1 MQGPQGVIGPIG
13 PTGPKGA
20 TGNTG
25 LTGATGATGA
35 TGPQG
40 VTGPTGPQ
48 GPQGDAGPTYTAGAG
63 LTLSGTTFAV
73 DTNTIQSRVASACP
87 AGQAMRAIAANGSVT
102 CVPVA
107 AGVQTIA
114 PGVIQAVAGEERVL
128 IDANAMQVV
137 GKCAAASAEVAL
149 RVTGPGLNV
158 VSDSRNVHR
167 GQTHSAGDLS
177 VGTANA
183 GVILDR
189 GEFNV
194 VDTSVGRTLNGTFYI
209 LFTGAGCQFNI
220 SAIGSGTAP

>member
-1 MQGPQGVIGPIG
+1 
-13 PTGPKGA
+13 
-20 TGNTG
+20 
-25 LTGATGATGA
+25 
-35 TGPQG
+35 
-40 VTGPTGPQ
+40 
-48 GPQGDAGPTYTAGAG
+48 
-63 LTLSGTTFAV
+63 LSGTTFAV
-73 DTNTIQSRVASACP
+73 DTNTIQSRVAGACP
-87 AGQAMRAIAANGSVT
+87 AGQAMRAIAANGFVT

-107 AGVQTIA
+107 AGVQAIA
-114 PGVIQAVAGEERVL
+114 PGVIQATVGDERVL

-137 GKCAAASAEVAL
+137 GKCSAASADIVL
-149 RVTGPGLNV
+149 RVTGPGMNI

-167 GQTHSAGDLS
+167 GQTLGTGDLS

-209 LFTGAGCQFNI
+209 LFTGTGCQYNI